1 MCVTNILFYFLTAYK
16 FVSAPSVEKEAGNTS
31 RLHFTVYVKLFSLT
45 GLSWVL
51 QIVDIV
57 LYMHNTLL
65 MACKGCSY
73 FLVMFVIR
81 EHGKCM
87 LMYATRKIART
98 HRQILV
104 LTLKTQ
110 QYKYFKK

>member
-1 MCVTNILFYFLTAYK
+1 
-16 FVSAPSVEKEAGNTS
+16 
-31 RLHFTVYVKLFSLT
+31 
-45 GLSWVL
+45 
-51 QIVDIV
+51 
-57 LYMHNTLL
+57 

-87 LMYATRKIART
+87 LMYATRKIARP
-98 HRQILV
+98 LV